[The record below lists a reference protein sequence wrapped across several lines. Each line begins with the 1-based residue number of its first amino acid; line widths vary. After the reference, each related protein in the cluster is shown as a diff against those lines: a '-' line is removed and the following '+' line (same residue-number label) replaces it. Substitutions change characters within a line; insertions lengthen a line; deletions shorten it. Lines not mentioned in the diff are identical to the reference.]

1 MLNLETELIEDPKF
15 WKRYN
20 KTVEKAKKDF
30 IKSGKIGGNPLGFPD
45 DALKKDVLKIIF

>member
-1 MLNLETELIEDPKF
+1 MLNLETELIEDPEF

-20 KTVEKAKKDF
+20 KEIEKAKKEF

-45 DALKKDVLKIIF
+45 DALKKDVLKK